1 MNQRQIANWM
11 VLKKLGSGAQG
22 VTYLVE
28 RADGADSTR
37 RALKQMKQ
45 RPKAGDE
52 PERKARAR
60 FRREVESLLNLED
73 AGCPNIVEVIDAD
86 LNPSDDEQPW
96 FVMPYYTAGP
106 MWDSKRDPKLLE
118 PYQGNIDRVLA
129 IAEGIAHTLAFMHD
143 IGDVHRDVKM
153 GNVFFGD
160 VGGPPILGDF
170 GLVFAPSDEED
181 SLTSTGETLGPGRWR
196 PPELRLGGRLERTP
210 KSDLYMLGGL
220 VYECLT
226 DGEYLEEIE
235 RPDGTFAHELPEHA
249 LNRFTTD
256 ERLPYLND
264 LLRQA
269 FRRDTNVRISAQ
281 HFAEVASSIRHWMP
295 GTPPPSIG
303 PSPAEKA
310 AAEYR
315 TRSPAMRDE
324 QVRLELKQVCD
335 RVSTHFGEGS
345 WAPKNEVTKMIAT
358 NWGDTEPLQRAKA
371 ELPEFVWMCVR
382 VTVAFET
389 YNERPMFMAY
399 VFLGRHLPEEEVVAV
414 FDEESNWTVAER
426 GHIGDPQHEQLM
438 CQLAQGERERLLTK
452 IAPIIEQLR

>member
-1 MNQRQIANWM
+1 MNQRQIANWL

-22 VTYLVE
+22 LTSLVE

-37 RALKQMKQ
+37 RALKQMKR

-52 PERKARAR
+52 AERKARGR
-60 FRREVESLLNLED
+60 FRREVETLRILKD
-73 AGCPNIVEVIDAD
+73 QGCSNIVEVIDAD
-86 LNPSDDEQPW
+86 LSPSGDEQPW
-96 FVMPYYTAGP
+96 FVMPYYAAGP
-106 MWDSKRDPKLLE
+106 MWDGDKYVE
-118 PYQGNIDRVLA
+118 PYQGNVDRVLA
-129 IAEGIAHTLAFMHD
+129 IAESIAQTLAFIHGID
-143 IGDVHRDVKM
+143 AIHRDVKA
-153 GNVFFGD
+153 GNVFLD
-160 VGGPPILGDF
+160 EVGGPPILGDF
-170 GLVFAPSDEED
+170 GIVYTPNDEDD
-181 SLTSTGETLGPGRWR
+181 SLTATGETLGPQRWR
-196 PPELRLGGRLERTP
+196 PPELRRGGRMERTP
-210 KSDLYMLGGL
+210 KSDVYMLGGL

-226 DGEYLEEIE
+226 GGENLEEIE
-235 RPDGTFAHELPEHA
+235 RSDGTFAHELPAHT

-256 ERLPYLND
+256 ERMLYLNG
-264 LLRQA
+264 LLREA
-269 FRRDTNVRISAQ
+269 FRRDPSVRISAQ
-281 HFAEVASSIRHWMP
+281 HFGEVASSIRSWTP

-315 TRSPAMRDE
+315 TRSHAVRDE
-324 QVRLELKQVCD
+324 QVRLELQQACD

-371 ELPEFVWMCVR
+371 ELPDFVWMCVR

-426 GHIGDPQHEQLM
+426 GPIGDPRHEQLM
-438 CQLAQGERERLLTK
+438 CRLAQAERERLLTK